1 MVEILQVLHIYI
13 YIYQPKRKRGWDKF
27 LCVKYIENVSNISL
41 GLINNSYQLET

>member
-27 LCVKYIENVSNISL
+27 LCVNIENVSNISL